1 MTRKVALIR
10 SQLQLPS
17 LSAELRAVVNADW
30 TFRPNSVSEAVRNEA
45 ARICD
50 ALAVRGSGRLDGGL
64 QPCSRDFLGDE
75 LRRLFTVFWDRRPEQ
90 HWQALMESYAQVVG
104 HFPEAVI
111 AAGVDECI
119 KTATFLP
126 KPADLLAACRSAMPE
141 DYRKAY
147 ILKGRLEAISRA
159 PVAVANA
166 PLSDAEKQQISDV
179 IQRLAH
185 KKPLPAG
192 GEQC

>member
-1 MTRKVALIR
+1 
-10 SQLQLPS
+10 
-17 LSAELRAVVNADW
+17 
-30 TFRPNSVSEAVRNEA
+30 
-45 ARICD
+45 
-50 ALAVRGSGRLDGGL
+50 
-64 QPCSRDFLGDE
+64 
-75 LRRLFTVFWDRRPEQ
+75 
-90 HWQALMESYAQVVG
+90 MESYAQVVG

-159 PVAVANA
+159 PVGGNTV
-166 PLSDAEKQQISDV
+166 PLPPDQKRALDMQ
-179 IQRLAH
+179 IQRLTAEI
-185 KKPLPAG
+185 KVPSD
-192 GEQC
+192 GEMC